1 MLLVTPPREVTRV
14 LFNLFFLIAVR
25 SPEVRSPEVRAPA
38 VRFSSDK
45 VLLF

>member
-14 LFNLFFLIAVR
+14 LFNLFFLIAV
-25 SPEVRSPEVRAPA
+25 EVRSPEVRAPA